1 MNLMRFSLLNFGIFL
16 SLQVNAMPDLLRLDE
31 DRIVYWQEKKL
42 GRTLSE
48 YEKQQLLNS
57 YILKSGKPRAEII
70 NLPLDTI
77 KPNLKHRMQFV
88 QKSVVD
94 TLEKV
99 KILGILV
106 DFPDLQASSPGL
118 ETTDTDMF
126 YDDYSADHYRSL
138 LYSVNGFS
146 GPNGENLTSVRQFYR
161 NVTGD
166 NFDITGSIYGW
177 VRVSNDASYYG
188 EQDGDIRDKN
198 ATELVIEAVEN
209 LVKQGVDLSDYDLTD
224 LNDIDGDGII
234 NEPDGIIDHILLFH
248 SSIGQEAGGGLLG
261 EDAIW
266 SHRFF
271 VTNSSNQPAS
281 VTGSNIKAYNY
292 TINPIDAGIGVV
304 VHEFGHDLGLP
315 DEYDLKNIEIGEPVA
330 NWSVMSS
337 GSWMGEIRGSEPVMF
352 SPKNLD
358 YLQNRFGG
366 SWVNQQ
372 SVELSTIN
380 ENETINLAH
389 ASVFS
394 EATNQ
399 VKVNLPPTLE
409 DFIVPNSGSFQY
421 YSGDGNNL
429 NNQMSFTIKLPESEQ
444 LILRMKSKFNIESD
458 YDIFQVYVNSIPLAG
473 NSTKANHPNYPNVT
487 HYLDGSSA
495 SSDVENSDFVDLTYD
510 ISAFSNQQVTIT
522 FVYQTDSAVSFFGI
536 VLDDINVTS
545 EDQIFLTDNAENTNS
560 NSFNGF
566 RKIGR
571 YKSGNEHAY
580 YLQLRSHNG
589 LDSGLKLSQ
598 YPAGLTLWYSNDN
611 YENNNTSEHQGFGD
625 LLIVD
630 TDQRP
635 IFKSNGDDVANSM
648 IQVRDAA
655 LRLSEQS
662 SGLGDEDLSAISVFD
677 DSLDYSFKV
686 QPESGVK
693 IPKYGLKIELVDVSD
708 SFDNAEV
715 LVSYI
720 PDQTSISY
728 EVEDKQ
734 VQFFADGFL
743 LSESDQF
750 LWEFSDGQSSD
761 ELTPTIE
768 FEKYQNYSVK
778 FTQKKENGQIITAD
792 AEINLSKPLEISEI
806 DLAHASGILTGEV
819 KIIGGVEPYLI
830 TWDFDDGNTLNGS
843 EISHRYSMNGT
854 YTVKVEV
861 TDDSGISISKSE
873 QVTLTVPLLITTS
886 FTTNGL
892 QLSANAISSGGS
904 GNYNITWDFGDGN
917 QGNGENV
924 THTFNSSGQFNI
936 SVTLTDTDT
945 NKTKTETNTLT
956 ITQAENEN
964 SNSGGSLF
972 FLLFSCI
979 FMARKFK
986 L

>member
-399 VKVNLPPTLE
+399 VKVNLP
-409 DFIVPNSGSFQY
+409 V
-421 YSGDGNNL
+421 
-429 NNQMSFTIKLPESEQ
+429 
-444 LILRMKSKFNIESD
+444 
-458 YDIFQVYVNSIPLAG
+458 
-473 NSTKANHPNYPNVT
+473 TKNTV
-487 HYLDGSSA
+487 
-495 SSDVENSDFVDLTYD
+495 
-510 ISAFSNQQVTIT
+510 
-522 FVYQTDSAVSFFGI
+522 FG
-536 VLDDINVTS
+536 
-545 EDQIFLTDNAENTNS
+545 
-560 NSFNGF
+560 
-566 RKIGR
+566 
-571 YKSGNEHAY
+571 
-580 YLQLRSHNG
+580 
-589 LDSGLKLSQ
+589 
-598 YPAGLTLWYSNDN
+598 
-611 YENNNTSEHQGFGD
+611 
-625 LLIVD
+625 
-630 TDQRP
+630 
-635 IFKSNGDDVANSM
+635 
-648 IQVRDAA
+648 
-655 LRLSEQS
+655 
-662 SGLGDEDLSAISVFD
+662 
-677 DSLDYSFKV
+677 
-686 QPESGVK
+686 
-693 IPKYGLKIELVDVSD
+693 
-708 SFDNAEV
+708 
-715 LVSYI
+715 
-720 PDQTSISY
+720 
-728 EVEDKQ
+728 
-734 VQFFADGFL
+734 
-743 LSESDQF
+743 
-750 LWEFSDGQSSD
+750 
-761 ELTPTIE
+761 
-768 FEKYQNYSVK
+768 
-778 FTQKKENGQIITAD
+778 
-792 AEINLSKPLEISEI
+792 
-806 DLAHASGILTGEV
+806 
-819 KIIGGVEPYLI
+819 
-830 TWDFDDGNTLNGS
+830 
-843 EISHRYSMNGT
+843 
-854 YTVKVEV
+854 
-861 TDDSGISISKSE
+861 
-873 QVTLTVPLLITTS
+873 
-886 FTTNGL
+886 
-892 QLSANAISSGGS
+892 
-904 GNYNITWDFGDGN
+904 
-917 QGNGENV
+917 
-924 THTFNSSGQFNI
+924 
-936 SVTLTDTDT
+936 
-945 NKTKTETNTLT
+945 
-956 ITQAENEN
+956 
-964 SNSGGSLF
+964 
-972 FLLFSCI
+972 
-979 FMARKFK
+979 
-986 L
+986 